1 MRSWPHCFSLEKH
14 SIISEEIIKGR
25 ENRGDFGR
33 QEREREGTKTQIMDF
48 RTDRENWLLWSP
60 RWRRLCKTMQI
71 PPALCSVSSA
81 ARRQQQ
87 TKHTIA

>member
-33 QEREREGTKTQIMDF
+33 QERERGQNHRLWILEPIGKTGFCGAPDGGGYVK
-48 RTDRENWLLWSP
+48 
-60 RWRRLCKTMQI
+60 LCKFPQH
-71 PPALCSVSSA
+71 C
-81 ARRQQQ
+81 ARFPVLQEGSNRQSTQ
-87 TKHTIA
+87 